1 MLQKISLLS
10 LTVLLLACQA
20 CAQNQT
26 FVSTEGRFS
35 IDLSSTPIEE
45 SNSPVASVGGKKLWW
60 KTGNASFSISY
71 ADNPNAKKELAE
83 GAVNAS
89 ADAFLGAIPKS
100 AELVS
105 RKKIVI
111 DGYPGIEVKVRE
123 PDGYTV
129 LTRYYMVET
138 RLYCVMALWNAGRN
152 DADVIKTVDSFKV
165 SIEGTPK

>member
-1 MLQKISLLS
+1 M
-10 LTVLLLACQA
+10 
-20 CAQNQT
+20 
-26 FVSTEGRFS
+26 
-35 IDLSSTPIEE
+35 
-45 SNSPVASVGGKKLWW
+45 
-60 KTGNASFSISY
+60 
-71 ADNPNAKKELAE
+71 AE

-105 RKKIVI
+105 RKKILI